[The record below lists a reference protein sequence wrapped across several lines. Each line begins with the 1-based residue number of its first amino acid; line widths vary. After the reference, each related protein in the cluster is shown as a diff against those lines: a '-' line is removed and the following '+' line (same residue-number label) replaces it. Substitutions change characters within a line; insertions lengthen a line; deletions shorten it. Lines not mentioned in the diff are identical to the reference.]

1 MFPYKNLTYS
11 LVKLLITA
19 SIFYVI
25 FRSIEI
31 KKFINILQ
39 STNILYLF
47 FSLGF
52 LLLNLIIGF
61 LRWDFVLIKFDQER
75 LRYETIKLY
84 FLAFFYNVYLPGGF
98 LGDVVRGYKTAN
110 NELNKTTSFI
120 LVILDRLW
128 GLYGIIIIGLI
139 TILVKKING
148 IPQYL
153 EIIIYVSYLLLI
165 LFPLIFF
172 SKSIKEIINSNN
184 KKGVLN
190 LVKNF
195 LQISNNLFKRK
206 ENIIILFSYAIL
218 TGLTNILAFYYA
230 GKAVNIHASI
240 VFYSQLIPF
249 VLIVSVLPISYKG
262 LGLRESIIITLFSYQ
277 SYNPVDSFALSII
290 YSINIFITGLIA
302 GFIYGFYKYLS
313 SNK

>member
-61 LRWDFVLIKFDQER
+61 LRWDFVLIKFVQER